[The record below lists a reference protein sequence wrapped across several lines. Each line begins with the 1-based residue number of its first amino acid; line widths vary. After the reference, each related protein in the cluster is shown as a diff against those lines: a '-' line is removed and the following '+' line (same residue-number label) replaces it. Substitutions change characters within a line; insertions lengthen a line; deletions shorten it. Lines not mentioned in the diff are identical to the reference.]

1 MNEARPEIS
10 AILISYN
17 GMKFL
22 PDCLPTLIANL
33 KSFSHELIVIDNG
46 STDGSVGLIETL
58 APQARLIANGTNLGF
73 AKAVN
78 QGIDSARGEYL
89 YILNQD
95 LRFRNDST
103 KALLDR
109 LKRDQAIGLIGPK
122 FVGFDGVTQRS
133 ARAFPTYRHIFYR
146 ALLLDRIFPRH
157 KDIGGWRMGWFDHE
171 TEMEVDQPMG
181 AVMLIPRRVVDEV
194 GLMDEKFWLLFNDV
208 DYCRRIKLAGYKLLY
223 YPGAIVEHYVG
234 GSTSQIPYRLKWISH
249 VALIRYL
256 AKYARPHEYHLF
268 LIATVLLLVSLPVLW
283 LGLFIKRLIR

>member
-22 PDCLPTLIANL
+22 PDCLPTLMANL
-33 KSFSHELIVIDNG
+33 TSFSHELIVIDNG

-58 APQARLIANGTNLGF
+58 APQARLIANGKNLGF

-78 QGIDSARGEYL
+78 QGIEAARGESL

-95 LRFRNDST
+95 LRFRKDST

-109 LKRDQAIGLIGPK
+109 LKRDQSIGLIGPK

-133 ARAFPTYRHIFYR
+133 VRAFPTYRHVFYR

-181 AVMLIPRRVVDEV
+181 AVMLIPRHVVDKV

-208 DYCRRIKLAGYKLLY
+208 DYCRRIKLAGYRLLY

-234 GSTSQIPYRLKWISH
+234 GSTSRMPYRLKWISH
-249 VALIRYL
+249 IALIRYL

-283 LGLFIKRLIR
+283 VGLFIKRLIR